1 MMKKILTTLLIILVS
16 VLSTPLFVLSVDSTQ
31 AEIDTLNKQIADK
44 KKKVAE
50 LEKSIEAYKSKITQT
65 QAQTI
70 SLTNQMT
77 ILDNRIS
84 QVNLDV
90 EATTDKLDTLKL
102 ELESLRLSIT
112 QTNTTIERQRK
123 ILSELIR
130 ELHHEDAK
138 NMIEILSAY
147 DNVSDFY
154 ERVNRMETL
163 QYHVGKSAE
172 TLRLAKADLEKKEAA
187 TEDNKKSYE
196 QVNEELDQKK
206 QELKIQVESKQT
218 LLTQTKASEQTY
230 KTLVS
235 NLKSQ
240 HQAVENDISSIET
253 QVRKKLAET
262 QKNQPTK
269 FDADS
274 TALSWPVTSH
284 RITAYFWD
292 PTYPYRQ
299 VFEHNAIDIA
309 APQGSPVRAAASGYV
324 AKAKTCTTA
333 SCYAYVMI
341 IHSGGI
347 STVYGHLSNV
357 GVKQDQYVT
366 RGDLIG
372 YSGAKPGTVG
382 AGPFTTGAHL
392 HFEVRKNGIPT
403 DPLKYLVK

>member
-1 MMKKILTTLLIILVS
+1 MKKFLISLFFITLS
-16 VLSTPLFVLSVDSTQ
+16 VLSTPFSVSSVDSTTQ
-31 AEIDTLNKQIADK
+31 AEIDALNKQVEEK
-44 KKKVAE
+44 KKKIAE
-50 LEKSIEAYKSKITQT
+50 IEKSIEAYKSKITET
-65 QAQTI
+65 QAKTI
-70 SLTNQMT
+70 SLNNQMT

-84 QVNLDV
+84 QVDLDV
-90 EATTDKLDTLKL
+90 QATENKL
-102 ELESLRLSIT
+102 ESLVLELQSLRLSIT
-112 QTNTTIERQRK
+112 QINTTIERQRK
-123 ILSELIR
+123 ILAELIR
-130 ELHHEDAK
+130 ELHREDDK

-154 ERVNRMETL
+154 ERINRVETL

-172 TLRLAKADLEKKEAA
+172 TLRLAKLDLEKKEAA
-187 TEDNKKSYE
+187 TEANKKNQE
-196 QVNEELDQKK
+196 QINNELTEKK
-206 QELKIQVESKQT
+206 QELQIQIDSKQT
-218 LLTQTKASEQTY
+218 LLSQTKSSEQAY

-240 HQAVENDISSIET
+240 HQAIENAIVSIES

-262 QKNQPTK
+262 QKTQPEK
-269 FDADS
+269 FDTAS
-274 TALSWPVTSH
+274 SALSWPVTNR

-324 AKAKTCTTA
+324 AKAKRCTTA
-333 SCYAYVMI
+333 SCYADVMI
-341 IHSGGI
+341 IHSNGI
-347 STVYGHLSNV
+347 STVYGHLSSV
-357 GVKQDQYVT
+357 LVSVDQYVT

-403 DPLKYLVK
+403 NPLSYLK

>member
-1 MMKKILTTLLIILVS
+1 MKKLLVSILIITIGVFSTPTLVS
-16 VLSTPLFVLSVDSTQ
+16 TLDPTQ
-31 AEIDTLNKQIADK
+31 AEIDALNKQIADK
-44 KKKVAE
+44 KKKIAE
-50 LEKSIEAYKSKITQT
+50 IEKSIEAYKSKITET
-65 QAQTI
+65 QAKTV
-70 SLTNQMT
+70 SLTNQMA

-90 EATTDKLDTLKL
+90 EATEDKLDTLKL
-102 ELESLRLSIT
+102 ELQSLRLSIT
-112 QTNTTIERQRK
+112 QTNTTIERQKK

-130 ELHHEDAK
+130 ELHREDDK

-154 ERVNRMETL
+154 ERVNRVETL

-172 TLRLAKADLEKKEAA
+172 TLRLAKLDLEKKEAA
-187 TEDNKKSYE
+187 TEENKKSYE
-196 QVNEELDQKK
+196 IVNAELGEKK
-206 QELKIQVESKQT
+206 QELQVQVESKQN

-240 HQAVENDISSIET
+240 HQAVENDIASIET
-253 QVRKKLAET
+253 QVRKKLAEKQKT
-262 QKNQPTK
+262 QPEK
-269 FDADS
+269 FDTDS
-274 TALSWPVTSH
+274 SALSWPVTSR

-309 APQGSPVRAAASGYV
+309 APQGSPVRAAGSGYV
-324 AKAKTCTTA
+324 AKATRCTTS

-347 STVYGHLSNV
+347 STVYGHLSSV
-357 GVKQDQYVT
+357 LVSTDQYVT

-403 DPLKYLVK
+403 NPLSYLKK

>member
-1 MMKKILTTLLIILVS
+1 MKKFLISLFFITLS
-16 VLSTPLFVLSVDSTQ
+16 VLSTPVFVSSIDNTQ
-31 AEIDTLNKQIADK
+31 AEIDALNKQVAEK
-44 KKKVAE
+44 KKKIAE
-50 LEKSIEAYKSKITQT
+50 IEKSIEAYKSKITQT

-70 SLTNQMT
+70 SLTNQMS

-90 EATTDKLDTLKL
+90 EATTDKLETLKL

-112 QTNTTIERQRK
+112 QINTNIERQKK

-130 ELHHEDAK
+130 ELHHEDDK

-154 ERVNRMETL
+154 QRVNRVETL

-172 TLRLAKADLEKKEAA
+172 TLRLARIDLVKKEAA

-196 QVNEELDQKK
+196 QVNVELSEKK
-206 QELKIQVESKQT
+206 QELQVQVESKQT

-253 QVRKKLAET
+253 QVRKKLAEKQKT
-262 QKNQPTK
+262 QPEK
-269 FDADS
+269 FDVDS
-274 TALSWPVTSH
+274 GELSWPVSS
-284 RITAYFWD
+284 RRVTAYFWD

-309 APQGSPVRAAASGYV
+309 APQGSPVKAAASGYV
-324 AKAKTCTTA
+324 AKAKRCTTS

-341 IHSGGI
+341 IHSNGV
-347 STVYGHLSNV
+347 STVYGHLSSV
-357 GVKQDQYVT
+357 GVTEEQYVT

-403 DPLKYLVK
+403 NPLSYLKK

>member
-1 MMKKILTTLLIILVS
+1 MKKFLVSLLIIFLS
-16 VLSTPLFVLSVDSTQ
+16 VLSTPLFVLSVDPTQ

-90 EATTDKLDTLKL
+90 EATTDKLETLKL

-130 ELHHEDAK
+130 ELHREDAK

-172 TLRLAKADLEKKEAA
+172 TLRLAKADLEKKEMA

-206 QELKIQVESKQT
+206 QELQIQVESKQT

-230 KTLVS
+230 KTLVA

-240 HQAVENDISSIET
+240 HQSVENDISSIET

-274 TALSWPVTSH
+274 DALSWPITSH

-309 APQGSPVRAAASGYV
+309 TPQGSPVRAAASGYV

-357 GVKQDQYVT
+357 GVRQDQYVT